1 MIHVISAANRH
12 LYEDVIEAHYRIR
25 HDIFAGERGWKALTR
40 PDGREV
46 DAYDNQD
53 TVYLLAMEG
62 ERIIGGNRLYPTLK
76 PTMMEEIFPH
86 LTIRG
91 IPSGPTIWE
100 WSRLFAIKERR
111 ESKLHFE
118 LMASLHEFCLDE
130 GITEL
135 SGVMETWWL
144 PRLQQL
150 EFTVHALGLPALVEN
165 QMTMAAR
172 FVISSETLEH
182 IKSMANIEGSVLVR
196 RGPQHSLVDRALR
209 MQRQAGAKA
218 S

>member
-1 MIHVISAANRH
+1 M
-12 LYEDVIEAHYRIR
+12 ED
-25 HDIFAGERGWKALTR
+25 
-40 PDGREV
+40 
-46 DAYDNQD
+46 
-53 TVYLLAMEG
+53 
-62 ERIIGGNRLYPTLK
+62 ERIVGGNRLYPTLR
-76 PTMMEEIFPH
+76 PTMMEEVFPQ
-86 LTIRG
+86 LASVRG

-111 ESKLHFE
+111 ESQLYFE

-150 EFTVHALGLPALVEN
+150 EFTVHLLGLPDLVEN

-172 FVISSETLEH
+172 FVISADTLDH
-182 IKSMANIEGSVLVR
+182 IKTMANIKGSVLVR
-196 RGPQHSLVDRALR
+196 RGPQYSLLDRAR
-209 MQRQAGAKA
+209 EMQRLASAKA